1 LDMKKYITK
10 RNLLFALF
18 IGLVLVLFG
27 ESLKE
32 MAGLTL
38 HSELYSHIPLVPLIS
53 LFLLYVER
61 NEIKTEPSYSGRI
74 GSLFALAGLC
84 FFFVG
89 IQWDGLSRNDHL
101 SVMMAGVVACILGGI
116 ILFYGVPFFRKA
128 LFPLLFLVF
137 IIPIP
142 STVLDPFIRFL
153 QIGST
158 HAADLLLKATG
169 TPFLRD
175 GFVISLPDISIEVAK
190 ECSGIR
196 SSICMVITGILAA
209 HLFLRTG
216 GRKILLVLSVL
227 PITIFKNGV
236 RILALSLLAVY
247 VNTSFI
253 TNSSLHRDGGILF
266 FILGLGLLAPI
277 LWYLRKTE
285 GRGGT
290 TAGKAVSYSS

>member
-1 LDMKKYITK
+1 MKKYLTK
-10 RNLLFALF
+10 RNILFAVF

-27 ESLKE
+27 ESLNE

-61 NEIKTEPSYSGRI
+61 KEIKTEPSYSFKI
-74 GSLFALAGLC
+74 GSLLALAGLC
-84 FFFVG
+84 FLIIG
-89 IQWDGLSRNDHL
+89 KQWGSLSQNDRL
-101 SVMMAGVVACILGGI
+101 SVMMTGVVACILGGV
-116 ILFYGVPFFRKA
+116 ILFYGVRFFRKA

-142 STVLDPFIRFL
+142 TELLNPFIRFL

-158 HAADLLLKATG
+158 RAADLLLKATG
-169 TPFLRD
+169 TPFVRD
-175 GFVISLPDISIEVAK
+175 GFMIALPDITIEVAK

-216 GRKILLVLSVL
+216 GRKILLVLSVV

-236 RILALSLLAVY
+236 RILTLSLLAVY

-277 LWYLRKTE
+277 LWYLRKAE
-285 GRGGT
+285 GRGDT
-290 TAGKAVSYSS
+290 TAGKVVSYSSS